1 MCVAGERGGGLAGS
15 GRVFKSTHE
24 KSKREKGEMQHYIFE
39 SILQFFQCIYVYTS
53 CLWEAAPQ
61 SMDARQRTRT
71 ARTRAQVSRNV
82 AVAVIEEGLREG
94 LTTKI
99 SKAEIEEVLCMHVC
113 LLAYLSHLSLF
124 HPLLMEGGRFA
135 WLSHGV

>member
-1 MCVAGERGGGLAGS
+1 
-15 GRVFKSTHE
+15 
-24 KSKREKGEMQHYIFE
+24 
-39 SILQFFQCIYVYTS
+39 
-53 CLWEAAPQ
+53 
-61 SMDARQRTRT
+61 MDARQRTRT

-124 HPLLMEGGRFA
+124 HPLLMEGARFA